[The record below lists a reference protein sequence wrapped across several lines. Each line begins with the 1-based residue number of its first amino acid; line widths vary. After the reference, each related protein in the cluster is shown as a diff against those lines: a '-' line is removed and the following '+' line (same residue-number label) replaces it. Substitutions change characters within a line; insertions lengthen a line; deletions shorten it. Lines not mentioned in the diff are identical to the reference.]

1 MRRFFSVYI
10 IWQSFRRRIHER
22 MFFSSPAPH
31 IISSGNSC
39 DDRVLHD
46 LPLPHEPEFRRRRGT
61 QPVAHVFQR
70 HASAA
75 VLQQHD
81 RSRRNRPAAH
91 HKLFLRVF
99 AFMNNIISA
108 SCRLDKNLFSAIIV
122 ILSSSNC
129 CIRSPRTI
137 PAADETGYFTHC
149 YRKENRTQESLN
161 RKRTPLRAVRV

>member
-1 MRRFFSVYI
+1 M
-10 IWQSFRRRIHER
+10 
-22 MFFSSPAPH
+22 
-31 IISSGNSC
+31 
-39 DDRVLHD
+39 
-46 LPLPHEPEFRRRRGT
+46 PHEPEFRRRRGT

-129 CIRSPRTI
+129 CIRSPPDDSGRGRNWLLHSLLSEGKPNARI
-137 PAADETGYFTHC
+137 PESKAHAIKSSARLRKLRRAQTLSLFSASFAASLPRYDPGVVFSYF
-149 YRKENRTQESLN
+149 LN
-161 RKRTPLRAVRV
+161 ARVIVSTLS